1 MKRLSYGLLLV
12 LFLLSLACSGKSL
25 NVSVPPASPPG
36 PTTPALK
43 ENQFRGLL
51 VKSDGKTG
59 DFTFEVDG
67 KEKTYPRTDDFKA
80 YVYADNPK
88 PTAPFI
94 ANDYLM
100 RDMLVTL
107 EKKDGKEYVVEM
119 RGEKSKPSKKGT
131 KIDGKFRGQDY
142 NKKPDG
148 VLILEA
154 NGKKTEYPL
163 AKRTRYFDSSGNAI
177 VTDMTRAFL
186 NADVTIILDKE
197 DGVDKVIEVWSK

>member
-1 MKRLSYGLLLV
+1 M
-12 LFLLSLACSGKSL
+12 LACG
-25 NVSVPPASPPG
+25 SVKLPTAPPPSPSES
-36 PTTPALK
+36 TTPALK

-59 DFTFEVDG
+59 DLTFEVDG
-67 KEKTYPRTDDFKA
+67 KEKTYPRSADFKA

-88 PTAPFI
+88 PTTPFMYS
-94 ANDYLM
+94 DYHL

-107 EKKDGKEYVVEM
+107 EKKDGKEYVLEM

-142 NKKPDG
+142 NKKPDP
-148 VLILEA
+148 VLILEM
-154 NGKKTEYPL
+154 NGKQTEYPL
-163 AKRTRYFDSSGNAI
+163 AKRTRYFDHSGNAI

-186 NADVTIILDKE
+186 NGDVTIILDKE
-197 DGVDKVIEVWSK
+197 DGVDKVIEVWGK